1 MSDLSGIQKIIYSDD
16 TTNTSMDQR
25 AERKDPSL
33 AIDTVDRAVR
43 VMLDNERNEDGYKYE
58 ESLDSGAHAIGEV
71 DHVYAH
77 GIHVDLYMAKPID
90 ETTFEVT
97 RKLYPEFVNIHTST
111 NNSTTP
117 ANA

>member
-1 MSDLSGIQKIIYSDD
+1 MKNADRENDLHGFYHHPEH
-16 TTNTSMDQR
+16 T
-25 AERKDPSL
+25 
-33 AIDTVDRAVR
+33 
-43 VMLDNERNEDGYKYE
+43 GW
-58 ESLDSGAHAIGEV
+58 HAIGEV

>member
-58 ESLDSGAHAIGEV
+58 ESYIYNLNADDIGPGLGWEC
-71 DHVYAH
+71 
-77 GIHVDLYMAKPID
+77 L
-90 ETTFEVT
+90 
-97 RKLYPEFVNIHTST
+97 RL
-111 NNSTTP
+111 
-117 ANA
+117 

>member
-1 MSDLSGIQKIIYSDD
+1 MLTEKMTYTVSTI
-16 TTNTSMDQR
+16 TPNTQVGDIVYV
-25 AERKDPSL
+25 K
-33 AIDTVDRAVR
+33 
-43 VMLDNERNEDGYKYE
+43 
-58 ESLDSGAHAIGEV
+58 SLDSGAHAIGEV
-71 DHVYAH
+71 D
-77 GIHVDLYMAKPID
+77 HVDLYMAKPID

>member
-58 ESLDSGAHAIGEV
+58 ESYICL
-71 DHVYAH
+71 
-77 GIHVDLYMAKPID
+77 LYTSMQKKGGWQGREASMHSFSSIWWK
-90 ETTFEVT
+90 
-97 RKLYPEFVNIHTST
+97 KYP
-111 NNSTTP
+111 
-117 ANA
+117 A

>member
-1 MSDLSGIQKIIYSDD
+1 MLTEKMTYTDSTI
-16 TTNTSMDQR
+16 TPNTQVGDIVYV
-25 AERKDPSL
+25 K
-33 AIDTVDRAVR
+33 
-43 VMLDNERNEDGYKYE
+43 
-58 ESLDSGAHAIGEV
+58 SLDSGAHAIGEV